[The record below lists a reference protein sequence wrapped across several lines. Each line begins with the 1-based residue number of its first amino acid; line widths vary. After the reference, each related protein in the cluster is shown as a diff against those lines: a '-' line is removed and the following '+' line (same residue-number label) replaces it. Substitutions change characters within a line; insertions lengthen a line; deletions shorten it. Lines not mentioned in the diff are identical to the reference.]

1 MALKLKSTI
10 ELNARIEVEKGSE
23 DRCYR
28 NVPGAFV
35 PLFPCAAASAFG
47 RLERVFSLFAQA
59 CAIIPGFI
67 GDYSRVAYYR
77 MTLRNCARECEIS
90 FGSFFAHPQ
99 TTVGRFVGI
108 GPHCIIGYAKIGT
121 GTMIG
126 PFVQILS
133 GSQQHKRDS
142 EGRLTDQGRK
152 FVEIVIGEHCWIG
165 ASSVVLADV
174 GDKSTVTAGSV
185 VLTPVP
191 AGIVV
196 GGNPAEKWWAPKS
209 APGR

>member
-1 MALKLKSTI
+1 MPTLKLRKALKTVVTGTFLA
-10 ELNARIEVEKGSE
+10 L
-23 DRCYR
+23 
-28 NVPGAFV
+28 
-35 PLFPCAAASAFG
+35 LFPCAAASGFG
-47 RLERVFSLFAQA
+47 RLERIFSLFAQA

-67 GDYSRVAYYR
+67 GDYARVAYYR
-77 MTLRNCARECEIS
+77 MTLRSCARECQIG

-108 GPHCIIGYAKIGT
+108 GPHCIIGYANIGT
-121 GTMIG
+121 GTLIG

-142 EGRLTDQGRK
+142 EGRLTDKGRK

-165 ASSVVLADV
+165 ASSVVLANV
-174 GDKSTVTAGSV
+174 GEKSTVAAGSV

-191 AGIVV
+191 AGVLV

-209 APGR
+209 STVTGE